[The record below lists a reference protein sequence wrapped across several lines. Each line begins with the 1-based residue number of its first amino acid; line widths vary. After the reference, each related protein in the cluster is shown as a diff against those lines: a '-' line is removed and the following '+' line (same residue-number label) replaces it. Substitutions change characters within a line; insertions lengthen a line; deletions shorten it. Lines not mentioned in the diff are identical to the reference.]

1 MSFTLFVIIEMMT
14 SKKISA
20 LKKSPAK
27 WDYQKFDKIDGSHPL
42 KKEVSDSV
50 VEYQVRSRP
59 GGEVAVF
66 NFELAKDMGL
76 IDKNHPEILT
86 PELQAKINETFSIV
100 IINEYDK
107 EEGKEFPESEIKPK
121 TYMATRY
128 LQMQHPNKQGK
139 TSGDGRSIWNGYI
152 KGRKGITY
160 DVMSCGTGATKLSPA
175 THIYNK
181 YFETGDPSISYG
193 CGYAELDEGLASFF
207 FSEIFWQNKL
217 ATERILAIIKYP
229 KNISITVRAYPN
241 LIRPSH
247 MFSHLKQGNYDAL
260 KSMVDYYIERQRK
273 NKVWEKAP
281 KTKSKYNYFLKKE
294 CEVFA
299 KLVARFETDYIFC
312 WMDWDGDNILMDG
325 GIIDYGSVRQFGLFH
340 HEYRFDDDD
349 RYSTTIKE
357 QKSKGRYT
365 VQTFIQLIDFL
376 KTKEKKNIKEY
387 DNHPVLKKFDK
398 IYKEEKLKLFLARIG
413 YHEDHIE
420 YLYKY
425 QKKTVNSFYKTFCY
439 FEHAKSKHGRHE
451 VGDGI
456 NWSAI
461 FCMRDILRELPQ
473 LYLSR
478 GNNISVS
485 EFIGII
491 QSTYATEEDLELN
504 AYRKKMVRKFQK
516 SYWSLIEKT
525 SSYFDTTS
533 QQILLEVLVRSSVIN
548 RYDRVTGD
556 SITKIVNKVMSAK
569 PALTPDE
576 VYQTMKEFSE
586 YQNFDPSSGPFSLT
600 AKPRRP
606 KLLKSM
612 LKIVREHR
620 EGL

>member
-1 MSFTLFVIIEMMT
+1 MT
-14 SKKISA
+14 TKKISA
-20 LKKSPAK
+20 LKKSSQK

-59 GGEVAVF
+59 GGQVAVF
-66 NFELAKDMGL
+66 NFQLAKDMGL
-76 IDKNHPEILT
+76 IDKNHPDELT
-86 PELQAKINETFSIV
+86 PELEEKINETFSIL
-100 IINEYDK
+100 IINEFDK
-107 EEGKEFPESEIKPK
+107 EEGKEFPESEIKAN

-160 DVMSCGTGATKLSPA
+160 DIMSCGTGATKLSPA
-175 THIYNK
+175 THIHNR

-207 FSEIFWQNKL
+207 FSEVFSQNQL
-217 ATERILAIIKYP
+217 ATERILAIIKYS

-247 MFSHLKQGNYDAL
+247 LFSHLKQGNHGPL
-260 KSMVDYYIERQRK
+260 KKLVDYYIERQRK
-273 NKVWEKAP
+273 NKFWESAP
-281 KTKSKYNYFLKKE
+281 QTKSKYNYFLQKE

-299 KLVARFETDYIFC
+299 KLVAKFETDYIFC

-365 VQTFIQLIDFL
+365 IQTFIQLVDFI
-376 KTKEKKNIKEY
+376 KTKEKKNIKEF
-387 DNHPVLKKFDK
+387 DNHSLLKKFDK
-398 IYKEEKLKLFLARIG
+398 IYKEEKLKLFLSRIG
-413 YHEDHIE
+413 LEDKQCE

-425 QKKTVNSFYKTFCY
+425 HKKAINNFYQTFCY
-439 FEHAKSKHGRHE
+439 FEHAKSKYGRHE

-478 GNNISVS
+478 GKNINAK

-491 QSTYATEEDLELN
+491 QSNYATEEDLEIN
-504 AYRKKMVRKFQK
+504 NYRKTMIKKFQK
-516 SYWSLIEKT
+516 SYWFLIEKVA
-525 SSYFDTTS
+525 SYFEKT
-533 QQILLEVLVRSSVIN
+533 QQQVLLEIMVRSSIIN

-556 SITKIVNKVMSAK
+556 SITRIVSKVIKAK
-569 PALTPDE
+569 PALSPDE
-576 VYQTMKEFSE
+576 IYQTMKDFSE
-586 YQNFDPSSGPFSLT
+586 YQNFDPNNPGSLT
-600 AKPRRP
+600 SKPRRP

>member
-1 MSFTLFVIIEMMT
+1 MT
-14 SKKISA
+14 NKRTST
-20 LKKSPAK
+20 LKKSPK
-27 WDYQKFDKIDGSHPL
+27 NWDYDRFDKIDGGHPL
-42 KKEVSDSV
+42 KKQVPDSV
-50 VEYQVRSRP
+50 VEYQVRTRH
-59 GGEVAVF
+59 GGKVAAF
-66 NFELAKDMGL
+66 NFELAKEMGL
-76 IDKNHPEILT
+76 IDKDHPHHLT
-86 PELQAKINETFSIV
+86 KELEAKINETFSIV

-107 EEGKEFPESEIKPK
+107 EEGKSFPEEEIRPN

-152 KGRKGITY
+152 KGKSGITY
-160 DVMSCGTGATKLSPA
+160 DVTSCGTGATKLSPA

-193 CGYAELDEGLASFF
+193 CGYAELDEGLATLF
-207 FSEIFWQNKL
+207 FSEIFQQNQL
-217 ATERILAIIKYP
+217 ATERVLAIIKYP

-247 MFSHLKQGNYDAL
+247 MFGHLKQGNYDSL
-260 KSMVDYYIERQRK
+260 KAMVDYYIERQRR
-273 NKVWEKAP
+273 NKVWSKVP
-281 KTKSKYNYFLKKE
+281 QTKSKYSYFLKKE

-349 RYSTTIKE
+349 RFSTTIKE

-365 VQTFIQLIDFL
+365 VQTFVQLIDFI
-376 KTKEKKNIKEY
+376 KSSEKKNIKDF
-387 DNHPVLKKFDK
+387 DNHPMLKKFDK
-398 IYKEEKLKLFLARIG
+398 IYKEEKLRLFLSRIG
-413 YHEDHIE
+413 FNEEYVSYLQKYH
-420 YLYKY
+420 
-425 QKKTVNSFYKTFCY
+425 KKTVGNFYKTFCY
-439 FEHAKSKHGRHE
+439 FEHAKSNEGRHE

-478 GNNISVS
+478 GKNISAE
-485 EFIGII
+485 EFMGII
-491 QSTYATEEDLELN
+491 QSNYATEVDLEIYP
-504 AYRKKMVRKFQK
+504 YRKKMIKKFQK
-516 SYWSLIEKT
+516 SYWALVDKAANYFEKT
-525 SSYFDTTS
+525 E
-533 QQILLEVLVRSSVIN
+533 QQVLLEILVRSSIIN

-556 SITKIVNKVMSAK
+556 SITKIIRKVMNANPPLS
-569 PALTPDE
+569 PDE
-576 VYQTMKEFSE
+576 IYQTMKEFSE
-586 YQNFDPSSGPFSLT
+586 YQNFDPETPQNLPSKS
-600 AKPRRP
+600 KRP